1 MHTLKDTLSYNLQH
15 QLLASQYY
23 PKPKKKTQQKS
34 NEFET
39 KTLKVIH
46 HQDPKK
52 ADDMKLS
59 FHTLPQ

>member
-15 QLLASQYY
+15 QLHASQYY
-23 PKPKKKTQQKS
+23 PKPKKKIQQKS

-52 ADDMKLS
+52 A
-59 FHTLPQ
+59 